1 MAMVSKLVG
10 RSVPRRI
17 GAQFASRTQRAGH
30 YPNPRTWSKQQ
41 EIRSHPYSQFL
52 EGMRKE
58 PIFVRPLFP
67 CSIRTYLKM
76 RESNGPAAKE
86 TPQKRAQATMMYLFA
101 LVIAMVG
108 CTYAA
113 VPLYRKFCQA
123 TGYGGTVQRSE
134 VKHLFYQ
141 CMYIWIWTY
150 VCVWGYAHMYLNM
163 DSRYGCEY
171 GYVCGCE
178 FEI

>member
-1 MAMVSKLVG
+1 MAMASQLVG
-10 RSVPRRI
+10 RSVARRI
-17 GAQFASRTQRAGH
+17 RAQFASSTQRSGH
-30 YPNPRTWSKQQ
+30 YPTPRTCSKQQ
-41 EIRSHPYSQFL
+41 EIISHPYSHFL
-52 EGMRKE
+52 EGMRKD

-67 CSIRTYLKM
+67 FPIRTYLRM
-76 RESNGPAAKE
+76 REPDAAAAKK

-134 VKHLFYQ
+134 VKHLFDQ
-141 CMYIWIWTY
+141 CIYIYIYADMDICMCMWIYTY
-150 VCVWGYAHMYLNM
+150 VT
-163 DSRYGCEY
+163 EY
-171 GYVCGCE
+171 G
-178 FEI
+178 FEIWM

>member
-1 MAMVSKLVG
+1 MAMASQLVG
-10 RSVPRRI
+10 RSVSRRI
-17 GAQFASRTQRAGH
+17 GAQFASRTQRSGH

-41 EIRSHPYSQFL
+41 EILSQNPYSHFL

-67 CSIRTYLKM
+67 CSIRTYLRM
-76 RESNGPAAKE
+76 RESNAAAAKK

-134 VKHLFYQ
+134 VKHLLINV
-141 CMYIWIWTY
+141 YI
-150 VCVWGYAHMYLNM
+150 CGYGHMYV
-163 DSRYGCEY
+163 
-171 GYVCGCE
+171 YVDIHVCN
-178 FEI
+178 